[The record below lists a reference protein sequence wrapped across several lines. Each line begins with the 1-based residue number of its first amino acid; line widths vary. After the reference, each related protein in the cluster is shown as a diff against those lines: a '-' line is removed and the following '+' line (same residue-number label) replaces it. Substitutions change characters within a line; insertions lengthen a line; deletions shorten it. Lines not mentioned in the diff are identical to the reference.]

1 MQLAEKFKN
10 YVVAGGIINKEE
22 AEALY
27 SSPLEELR
35 RTANELRLHFC
46 GNSFDL
52 CTIINGKS
60 GSCSEDCKYCAQSA
74 HYCTNLEEYPL
85 LDSDTVLKQAV
96 YNEKSGVLR
105 FSIVTSGRNLDDPEI
120 EVISDIYSSLSKNCT
135 MSLCASHGLLTF
147 KQLKKLK
154 EAGVSRY
161 HCNLETSR
169 RYFNEICTTHSY
181 EDKLRTIK
189 EAMKAGLEVCS
200 GGIMGIGENI
210 GDRIDMALE
219 LRSLGIRSIPINLLN
234 PIKGTPLEN
243 LTPITADQA
252 VRITATYR
260 FILPYAAIRMAG
272 GRSLLKD
279 NGRSLLLSGVN
290 AAITGDML
298 TTCGTGISEDIVMLK
313 DLGFE
318 VRSHE

>member
-27 SSPLEELR
+27 ISPLEELR

-135 MSLCASHGLLTF
+135 MSLCASHGLLRF

-154 EAGVSRY
+154 ESGVSRY

-243 LTPITADQA
+243 LTPITADEA

>member
-10 YVVAGGIINKEE
+10 YLVAGGIINKEE

-200 GGIMGIGENI
+200 GGIMGIGEN
-210 GDRIDMALE
+210 MALE

-243 LTPITADQA
+243 LTPITADEA